1 MNNLAKDMTKR
12 EFCVLVL
19 VAGSMPVCA
28 GADWI
33 NRFGDQIIEV
43 AEIMAEKLLQH
54 QQSKAFGAFTN
65 IAPDKDAVVIMDN
78 DPGPVTVDFV
88 GSGIDIESEDDRDGS
103 S

>member
-28 GADWI
+28 GAAWI
-33 NRFGDQIIEV
+33 DRYGDSIIEA
-43 AEIMAEKLLQH
+43 AEAMAEKLMWH
-54 QQSKAFGAFTN
+54 QQSKEFGGFTE
-65 IAPDKDAVVIMDN
+65 D
-78 DPGPVTVDFV
+78 
-88 GSGIDIESEDDRDGS
+88 SEDES